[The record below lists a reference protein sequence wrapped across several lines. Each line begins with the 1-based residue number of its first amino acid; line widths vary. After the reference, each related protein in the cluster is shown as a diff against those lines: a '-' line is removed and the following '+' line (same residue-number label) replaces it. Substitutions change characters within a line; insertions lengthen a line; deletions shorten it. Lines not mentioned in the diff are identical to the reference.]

1 MLDLR
6 LIREEPQKLRKAI
19 HDKQMP
25 ASLKSLEELLV
36 VDEEYRLLR
45 QDLEAKQAERNS
57 SSKKIG
63 ELKRKGES
71 ADELMQQM
79 SKLSDEVKKLEDKD
93 RILAEKLHQLML
105 DIPNPAHESVPYGE
119 SEHDNVVFKEWGK
132 KPEFNFSAKSHWD
145 IAVAKGWLD
154 FESGV
159 KTTGAGFPIFRGDGA
174 RLLRSLIQ
182 FCLNYLVDKGYMEHA
197 VPLMVNSDSATATG
211 QLPDKEGQ
219 MYEVSDGFYLIPT
232 SELILAGIHRDEI
245 LDSAQLPLKYTAHSA
260 CFRRE
265 AGSYGAHVRGINRV
279 HQFDKVEMVQFTH
292 PDQSYEALEEMT
304 ATSEAMLEALGLP
317 YRRLLMCTGDI
328 GFTQAKKYDIE
339 VWSAGQERWLE
350 VSSCSNVT
358 DFQARRLQT
367 RFREGGKQGKG
378 KTELVHT
385 LNGSAFG
392 MVRVVAAILEHYQEA
407 DGSIGVPNVLQAYMN
422 KTHLR

>member
-265 AGSYGAHVRGINRV
+265 AGSYGAHVRA
-279 HQFDKVEMVQFTH
+279 Q
-292 PDQSYEALEEMT
+292 PS
-304 ATSEAMLEALGLP
+304 P
-317 YRRLLMCTGDI
+317 
-328 GFTQAKKYDIE
+328 
-339 VWSAGQERWLE
+339 
-350 VSSCSNVT
+350 
-358 DFQARRLQT
+358 
-367 RFREGGKQGKG
+367 
-378 KTELVHT
+378 
-385 LNGSAFG
+385 
-392 MVRVVAAILEHYQEA
+392 
-407 DGSIGVPNVLQAYMN
+407 SI
-422 KTHLR
+422 